1 MLETHINLEPLIAKI
16 DKLSPMGQTVQKALA
31 LINDPSCDADRLAG
45 VLSLDEA
52 MTGMI
57 LKLANSAYFA
67 TTHKVSSV
75 KHAVTYLGQQNVKSL
90 LLSASVAFLM
100 NRPLPG
106 YGLNRGELWTHAIGM
121 AAGARWLIVR
131 LDPALADAA
140 YAAGML
146 ADLGMLALD
155 SLLQEEAIPNL
166 NARTAATVA
175 LEHQY
180 LGVDHAGLGAEVA
193 RRWNLPEPLV
203 DAIAHHHDPMQATS
217 GHILAAALH
226 LANAVLINN
235 GIGAGHDTS
244 GYLVDERVFHFLKV
258 STADYDTLYA
268 AIKPLIQS
276 AKASVA

>member
-1 MLETHINLEPLIAKI
+1 MLETHINLEPLIHKI
-16 DKLSPMGQTVQKALA
+16 DKLSPMGHTVQKALA
-31 LINDPSCDADRLAG
+31 LINDPSCDSDRLAS

-75 KHAVTYLGQQNVKSL
+75 KHAVSYLGQQNVKSL
-90 LLSASVAFLM
+90 LLSASVSFLM

-121 AAGARWLIVR
+121 AAGARWLTER
-131 LDPALADAA
+131 FGSGLSDSA

-166 NARTAATVA
+166 NARTASTVE
-175 LEHQY
+175 LERQY
-180 LGVDHAGLGAEVA
+180 LGVDHARLGAEVGQ
-193 RRWNLPEPLV
+193 RWNLPEPLV
-203 DAIAHHHDPMQATS
+203 DAIAHHHNPMQATS
-217 GHILAAALH
+217 GLKLAAALH
-226 LANAVLINN
+226 LANAVLVMN

-244 GYLVDERVFHFLKV
+244 SYLTDEGAFEVLKV
-258 STADYDTLYA
+258 TPAEYDKLYTV
-268 AIKPLIQS
+268 IKPLIQS